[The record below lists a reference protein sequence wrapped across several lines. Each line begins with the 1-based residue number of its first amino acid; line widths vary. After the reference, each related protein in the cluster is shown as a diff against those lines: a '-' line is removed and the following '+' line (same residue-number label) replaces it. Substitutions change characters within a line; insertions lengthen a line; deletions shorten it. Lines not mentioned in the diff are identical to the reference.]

1 MKISYQSNQERTL
14 EYLKKKFNRETVLKN
29 LVTKNDPIIF
39 DVGANIGETVL
50 EFKNLW
56 RKAKIYCF
64 EPQAECWK
72 SLEEI
77 NDKFEDDI
85 VFEKHAVGNEHE
97 KALTFFSHNIS
108 SGQSGFNKINKNSND
123 SIFLNNLNNDYE
135 ISNYEKNIN
144 HERTIVT
151 VRLDKYLDQ
160 KNLNKIDL
168 LKIDTQGFES
178 EIIEGLGDKIS
189 NVKVIITELM
199 FYDYYEKS
207 LSFYDIEKFLIPAGF
222 KLYDISHISKNPM
235 NGRTD
240 WVDVI
245 YLNLN

>member
-1 MKISYQSNQERTL
+1 MIN
-14 EYLKKKFNRETVLKN
+14 LKM
-29 LVTKNDPIIF
+29 
-39 DVGANIGETVL
+39 
-50 EFKNLW
+50 
-56 RKAKIYCF
+56 
-64 EPQAECWK
+64 
-72 SLEEI
+72 
-77 NDKFEDDI
+77 I

-97 KALTFFSHNIS
+97 KLTFFSHNIS

>member
-14 EYLKKKFNRETVLKN
+14 EYLKKFNRETVLKN

-160 KNLNKIDL
+160 KPK
-168 LKIDTQGFES
+168 
-178 EIIEGLGDKIS
+178 
-189 NVKVIITELM
+189 
-199 FYDYYEKS
+199 
-207 LSFYDIEKFLIPAGF
+207 
-222 KLYDISHISKNPM
+222 
-235 NGRTD
+235 
-240 WVDVI
+240 
-245 YLNLN
+245 